1 MSRSVLRFRAG
12 AEVLEHLR
20 REGFALSRFD
30 LVAGASGGPK
40 WLVLSQ
46 VDRVILSH
54 LYHDRERPVSLVG
67 SSIGSWRFTCYG
79 MPEPVAA
86 LGRLEDAYVE
96 QSYSAKP
103 SPQEVSRVSRDIF
116 RAITGQNGAREVL
129 RHPLARLN
137 VIAVRSRGAAA
148 SQRRWIQ
155 GAAVLA
161 AAAANAL
168 TPRALGLWYE
178 RVLLSDPRE
187 ERPLTAEVRAPLTAG
202 NLEDAVMASGS
213 IPLVMEGVRDI
224 EGAPPG
230 VYRDG
235 GVTDYHVHSPL
246 TGADGV
252 VLYPHYSGHLVPG
265 WFDKGL
271 PWRRAGRGVT
281 SRMLL
286 MYPDPG
292 FVARLPYGKIPD
304 RRDFHVLDPEAR
316 KRYWRRVIAECERLA
331 EELARVL
338 ETGELGERVEPA
350 P

>member
-1 MSRSVLRFRAG
+1 MPGHALCFRAG
-12 AEVLEHLR
+12 AEVVGHLR
-20 REGFALSRFD
+20 REGFSLARFG

-46 VDRVILSH
+46 LDRVILSH
-54 LYHDRERPVSLVG
+54 LYRDRQRPVSLVG

-86 LGRLEDAYVE
+86 LGRFEDAYVE

-116 RAITGQNGAREVL
+116 RAITGPQGAREVL
-129 RHPLARLN
+129 QHPLVRLN

-148 SQRRWIQ
+148 SERRWVQ

-168 TPRALGLWYE
+168 TPRALSLWYE
-178 RVLLSDPRE
+178 RALFSDPRE
-187 ERPLTAEVRAPLTAG
+187 KRALAADVRAPLTAG

-213 IPLVMEGVRDI
+213 IPLVMEGVRDV
-224 EGAPPG
+224 EGAPRG

-252 VLYPHYSGHLVPG
+252 VLYPHYCGHLVPG
-265 WFDKGL
+265 WFDKLL
-271 PWRRAGRGVT
+271 PWRRAGGKAL
-281 SRMLL
+281 SRVLL

-304 RRDFHVLDPEAR
+304 RRDFQVLDPDAR
-316 KRYWRRVIAECERLA
+316 KRHWRRVVAECERLA
-331 EELARVL
+331 EELERVL
-338 ETGELGERVEPA
+338 ETGDLGDRVG
-350 P
+350 